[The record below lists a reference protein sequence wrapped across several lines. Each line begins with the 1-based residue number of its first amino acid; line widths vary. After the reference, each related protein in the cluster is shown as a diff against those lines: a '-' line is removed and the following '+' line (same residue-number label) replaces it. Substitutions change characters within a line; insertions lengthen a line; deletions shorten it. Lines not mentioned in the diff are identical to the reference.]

1 MSNIIINN
9 DDNEIEVDFSEEEVL
24 YKNTMNFIDDMIEY
38 NNKADAKEAIKARV
52 RMLLENRD
60 SVEESLFDRLDE
72 AWDEVEELQIK
83 YSKSLDD
90 SIKDK
95 NASIEMAKDYNELAK
110 KYNSLLLEHNELLRK
125 YIDLVKKPR
134 TIFGKIKAMIKN
146 IYKGE

>member
-38 NNKADAKEAIKARV
+38 NNKADSKEAIKASV

-72 AWDEVEELQIK
+72 AYDEIEELQIK
-83 YSKSLDD
+83 YSKSLDN

-134 TIFGKIKAMIKN
+134 TIFGKIKAMIKKY
-146 IYKGE
+146 I